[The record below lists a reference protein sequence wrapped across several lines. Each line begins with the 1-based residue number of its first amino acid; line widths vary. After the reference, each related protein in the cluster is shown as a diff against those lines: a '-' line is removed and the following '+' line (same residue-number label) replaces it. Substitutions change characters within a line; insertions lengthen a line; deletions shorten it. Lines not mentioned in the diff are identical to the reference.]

1 LRGGERS
8 VTQLRAEIL
17 VGQRYRFLQRIGTA
31 QFTETWKAFDTRLG
45 RPVALQLLSEP
56 ERNNVRAQADLRATA
71 RGQKPSA
78 ARVLDGGDDPIYGP
92 FVVAELGDEATAP
105 PLRSAVVT
113 QPLPA
118 LDRAEPERSPERG
131 RLGLLVLVGAILLVL
146 MAFVF
151 AARMFGPADQSTAA
165 AGVSVTPLPPS
176 RPLSGAPATPV
187 SSLAPALAAPQPA
200 QATQQPTS
208 RPTSPP
214 ANQTAAQPTPQASAQ
229 AAGQSQLPQGS
240 PADTIRQ
247 HYAFIDAKRYADGY
261 SLMDAHLRSLNSAA
275 DYQSWF
281 VDKISVKPIS
291 VDVTSQTD
299 TEAVVHSVVDTTD
312 RVDGQNVTKQ
322 VSEEFVLHAE
332 NGAWRIDQVSRL

>member
-1 LRGGERS
+1 M
-8 VTQLRAEIL
+8 TQLRAEIL
-17 VGQRYRFLQRIGTA
+17 VGQRYRFVQRMGTA

-45 RPVALQLLSEP
+45 RPVAL
-56 ERNNVRAQADLRATA
+56 
-71 RGQKPSA
+71 
-78 ARVLDGGDDPIYGP
+78 
-92 FVVAELGDEATAP
+92 
-105 PLRSAVVT
+105 
-113 QPLPA
+113 
-118 LDRAEPERSPERG
+118 
-131 RLGLLVLVGAILLVL
+131 
-146 MAFVF
+146 
-151 AARMFGPADQSTAA
+151 
-165 AGVSVTPLPPS
+165 
-176 RPLSGAPATPV
+176 
-187 SSLAPALAAPQPA
+187 
-200 QATQQPTS
+200 
-208 RPTSPP
+208 
-214 ANQTAAQPTPQASAQ
+214 
-229 AAGQSQLPQGS
+229 
-240 PADTIRQ
+240 Q